1 MVLELLKKYLS
12 NKNLQYPLGFRKIL
26 KSFPDNYIL
35 NDDNIDFIWK
45 AYQFGESAHK
55 GQKRKSGDPYFNHCI
70 EVCIQLIKW
79 NMDIDTIVS
88 GLLHDTIEDTA
99 VTKRDLK
106 IKFNTDVS
114 QLVFGV
120 SKLSGIRFKDN
131 KHRQA
136 ENLMKMFLSVAKDLR
151 VIIIKFSD
159 RLHNM
164 KTLKYLPIKKQ
175 HRIAIETRDL
185 YAPLAHRLGMNEL
198 KMNYENLILK
208 AIEPEIY
215 IDIKKKVNAT
225 NKKGQSLIDEFS
237 KPINN
242 QLNKFEIESL
252 IKGRAKHYY
261 SIYRKMKF
269 NSKKFNELFDL
280 LGIRIIVNK
289 IEECY
294 AVLGIIH
301 QLYTPLQERFKDY
314 IATPK
319 SNGYQSIH
327 TTVFGIKGK
336 IFEVQIRTKEMDQLA
351 EVGIAAHW
359 IYKERPN
366 QELNPK
372 TKIDDYVKWLRN
384 LVDVIQSE
392 DRDPNELLELLK
404 IDLFQDEIF
413 VFTPNGDVHQLKKG
427 STPIDFAFSIHSQ
440 IGLKCSGAKINGKIA
455 QLNSELKNGDT
466 VEIITSSNQSPNQA
480 WLKIV
485 KTTKA
490 IAHIKRVIKKDQ
502 ENKSIE
508 LGREILEKF
517 LRKIKKLNL
526 LKEIEN
532 NPEKMGYNNIKI
544 IYSNIAKGKYSV
556 KDILE
561 KYEIIVE
568 DEKLDIHYDNDT
580 LTEKFIRR
588 ARGVAKGVIVDGI
601 SNAMIAFPKCCNPVP
616 GDEIVGYIT
625 KGKGVSVHRVKCN
638 NLNISDDKSR
648 FIEVQWDV
656 NNKNPFLVRLKIV
669 FEDRKHLLKDLTES
683 TSSLNI
689 NLKSVDISALDGV
702 ATCLMI
708 LEVSNIKELKRLQD
722 KIITSIS
729 PIKIER
735 V

>member
-1 MVLELLKKYLS
+1 MVLDLLKKYLS
-12 NKNLQYPLGFRKIL
+12 NKNSQYPLGFRKIL
-26 KSFPDNYIL
+26 ESFPDSYVL
-35 NDDNIDFIWK
+35 DDNNVEIIWR

-55 GQKRKSGDPYFNHCI
+55 GQKRKSGTPYFDHCI

-79 NMDIDTIVS
+79 NMDIDTIIS
-88 GLLHDTIEDTA
+88 GLLHDTIEDTS
-99 VTKRDLK
+99 VTKKDLK
-106 IKFNTDVS
+106 VKFNNDVS
-114 QLVFGV
+114 QLVSGV
-120 SKLSGIRFKDN
+120 SKLSGIRFKN
-131 KHRQA
+131 NEHKQA

-164 KTLKYLPIKKQ
+164 KTLEHLPIAKQ
-175 HRIAIETRDL
+175 KRIAIETRDL

-198 KMNYENLILK
+198 KMRYENLILK
-208 AIEPEIY
+208 AIEPSIY
-215 IDIKKKVNAT
+215 RNIKKKINST
-225 NKKGQSLIDEFS
+225 NKKRNFLIDEFS
-237 KPINN
+237 EPINN
-242 QLNKFEIESL
+242 QLNKFEIESS
-252 IKGRAKHYY
+252 INGRAKHYY

-269 NSKKFNELFDL
+269 KSKKFNELFDL

-294 AVLGIIH
+294 AALGIIH

-327 TTVFGIKGK
+327 TTVFGNKGK
-336 IFEVQIRTKEMDQLA
+336 VFEVQIRTKEMNQLA

-359 IYKERPN
+359 IYKERTN
-366 QELNPK
+366 QELESRPN
-372 TKIDDYVKWLRN
+372 IDDYIKWLRE
-384 LVDVIQSE
+384 LVDVIKSE
-392 DRDPNELLELLK
+392 NRDPNELLELLK

-413 VFTPNGDVHQLKKG
+413 VFTPNGDVHQLKKE
-427 STPIDFAFSIHSQ
+427 STPIDFAFSVHSQ
-440 IGLKCSGAKINGKIA
+440 VGLKCSGAKINGKIV

-466 VEIITSSNQSPNQA
+466 VEIITSSSQSPNQA

-490 IAHIKRVIKKDQ
+490 ITHIKRVIKRDQ

-508 LGREILEKF
+508 LGTEILEKF

-532 NPEKMGYNNIKI
+532 NPKKMGYNNIKI
-544 IYSNIAKGKYSV
+544 IYSNLAKGKYSV

-561 KYEIIVE
+561 KYDITIE
-568 DEKLDIHYDNDT
+568 DEKLDINYDNDT

-588 ARGVAKGVIVDGI
+588 ARGLAKGISVDGI
-601 SNAMIAFPKCCNPVP
+601 ANTMIVFPKCCNPIP
-616 GDEIVGYIT
+616 GDEIIGYIT
-625 KGKGVSVHRVKCN
+625 KGKGVSIHRVKCK

-648 FIEVQWDV
+648 FIDVQWDV
-656 NNKNPFLVRLKIV
+656 HNKNPFLVRLKIV

-683 TSSLNI
+683 TSLLNI

-708 LEVSNIKELKRLQD
+708 LEVFNIKELNRL
-722 KIITSIS
+722 KERIINSVK

-735 V
+735 M